1 MGKEY
6 SSVTFEAW
14 AMGRDK
20 LYPKEFT
27 SEVQQNALNLIVAV
41 NSLLEELNWTE
52 PIVVSSGWRPA
63 SLNATVKG
71 AAKKSNHV
79 RGLAIDLVDKDHKLY
94 DLIVSRPDLMRKYN
108 IFLEDKSATFSWTH
122 IQVVAP
128 KSGNL
133 IFKP

>member
-1 MGKEY
+1 MKYEA
-6 SSVTFEAW
+6 VTFEAW

-41 NSLLEELNWTE
+41 NSLLEELQWTE
-52 PIVVSSGWRPA
+52 PIIVSSGWRPA

-71 AAKKSNHV
+71 AAKKSGHII
-79 RGLAIDLVDKDHKLY
+79 GKSIDLADKDHKLY
-94 DLIVSRPDLMRKYN
+94 NLVVSKPDLLRKYGL
-108 IFLEDKSATFSWTH
+108 FVEDGDTAKTWLHLDIVDRADRPSR
-122 IQVVAP
+122 
-128 KSGNL
+128 